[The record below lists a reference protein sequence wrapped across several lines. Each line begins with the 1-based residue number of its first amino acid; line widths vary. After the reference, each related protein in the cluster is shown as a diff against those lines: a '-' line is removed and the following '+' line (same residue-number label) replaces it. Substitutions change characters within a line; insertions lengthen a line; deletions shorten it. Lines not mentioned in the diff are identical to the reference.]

1 MHLAWLLKVVST
13 KPEGYARE
21 SDAEEAAEGEG
32 QDQDLLDARNPFAE
46 EKKQARLTHA
56 RLVVRWFC
64 SFNQINAEVARLLA
78 LMQEGGLHVLTVH
91 CLVFA
96 FISAFD
102 VFI

>member
-13 KPEGYARE
+13 KPEAHARE

-56 RLVVRWFC
+56 RRVVEWFC
-64 SFNQINAEVARLLA
+64 SSNQINAEVARLLA
-78 LMQEGGLHVLTVH
+78 LMQEGGLIVLTVY